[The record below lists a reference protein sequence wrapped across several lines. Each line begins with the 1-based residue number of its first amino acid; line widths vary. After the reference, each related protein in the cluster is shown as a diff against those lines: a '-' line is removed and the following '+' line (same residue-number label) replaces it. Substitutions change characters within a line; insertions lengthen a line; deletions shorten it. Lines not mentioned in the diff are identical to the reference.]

1 MAEEETTNG
10 GGTEPEAT
18 EPEVTEPE
26 ATVVEA
32 AEPEAAQPEA
42 AATEAATEAAEPAGD
57 AGGLD
62 ELIATLDAEVAAAP
76 LAEAA
81 APPRAEAAADGRPQ
95 RLVIFS
101 LAGARYA
108 VPVGNVVEVGSVPAV
123 TPVPNVPGWIV
134 GVANLRG
141 EILSV
146 IDLGGYLGLEGRPA
160 GGGRLMVVRTAGDG
174 EEWTS
179 SLLVDHVTG
188 MSSVARGEIGSTTAP
203 ITDRVSPYLT
213 GVYHRDD
220 GVVSVLDL
228 DRLLAAPELRQFER
242 A

>member
-1 MAEEETTNG
+1 MTEEERTNG
-10 GGTEPEAT
+10 GS
-18 EPEVTEPE
+18 
-26 ATVVEA
+26 
-32 AEPEAAQPEA
+32 AEPAPA
-42 AATEAATEAAEPAGD
+42 AAEAAEPAGG
-57 AGGLD
+57 AGALD
-62 ELIATLDAEVAAAP
+62 ELVAALDAEVAAAP
-76 LAEAA
+76 LAEPAA
-81 APPRAEAAADGRPQ
+81 SPRGEAAGDGRPE
-95 RLVIFS
+95 RLVVFS

-108 VPVGNVVEVGSVPAV
+108 VPVANVVEVGSVPAV

-146 IDLGGYLGLEGRPA
+146 VDLGGYLGREGRPA
-160 GGGRLMVVRTAGDG
+160 GGGRLIVVRTAGGG

-188 MSSVARGEIGSTTAP
+188 MSSVARGEIGPTTAP
-203 ITDRVSPYLT
+203 IIDRVAPYLT
-213 GVYHRDD
+213 GVYRRDD